1 MSIAPQLRQFLDQS
15 KVEYD
20 IIEHRPTKSAM
31 ETARSCDIPAERLAK
46 AVLLDTDDEDHLL
59 AVLPSDRRLELSE
72 LRSELGSKPR
82 LSDEAEVGK
91 SLGTDLARQKMT
103 LPLLHFF
110 RTAPEPSVTRVR
122 EALRTGRGA
131 ESAPWIRS
139 AVVDAGSVDFAR
151 SAAEEHIAT
160 AVRHLD
166 AVPESPAR
174 RTLANVADYVLQR
187 RR

>member
-91 SLGTDLARQKMT
+91 LFRDCELGAVPPVGYGITTIVDDRLEQQPDVYFEAGDHKSLVHMDSSAFSRLTQDAR
-103 LPLLHFF
+103 HGRFS
-110 RTAPEPSVTRVR
+110 EP
-122 EALRTGRGA
+122 
-131 ESAPWIRS
+131 W
-139 AVVDAGSVDFAR
+139 VVD
-151 SAAEEHIAT
+151 
-160 AVRHLD
+160 
-166 AVPESPAR
+166 
-174 RTLANVADYVLQR
+174 
-187 RR
+187 